1 MRSNIFLV
9 KQLTNPQ
16 KGRTNKMLN
25 ITDTNKFG
33 KVIGGALA
41 KVEQT
46 VTDAKTKARWI
57 NAIAK
62 AAVEIEENGVFMT
75 WMDEDQSLLIWS
87 QKSNHIYSA
96 NGVCQ
101 CRAFEQNAPCF
112 HRAAARLVRLYIE
125 AENTPVK
132 THTQEVLDVPY
143 LKNNAYTKAERVGGI
158 RIN

>member
-1 MRSNIFLV
+1 
-9 KQLTNPQ
+9 
-16 KGRTNKMLN
+16 MLQ
-25 ITDTNKFG
+25 IEDKDKFG
-33 KVIGGALA
+33 KVIANALA
-41 KVEQT
+41 KVELTVADVQT
-46 VTDAKTKARWI
+46 RKRWI

-75 WMDEDQSLLIWS
+75 WMDEEQSLLIWS

-101 CRAFEQNAPCF
+101 CRAFEQGIPCF
-112 HRAAARLVRLYIE
+112 HRAAARLVRLYTA
-125 AENTPVK
+125 AENNPAPIK
-132 THTQEVLDVPY
+132 THAREVLESPY